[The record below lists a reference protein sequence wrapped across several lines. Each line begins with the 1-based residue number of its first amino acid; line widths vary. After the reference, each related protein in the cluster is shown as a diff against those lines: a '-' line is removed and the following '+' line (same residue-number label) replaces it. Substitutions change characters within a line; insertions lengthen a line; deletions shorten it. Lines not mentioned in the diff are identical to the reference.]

1 MSSVLVACL
10 RCELRPSVVRL
21 LASTWCGILW
31 FIWCHRLRCLSY
43 RSIQLPF
50 AAYCPLDS
58 LGGATA
64 SLCILPTSPLSCP
77 QGRRLQL
84 PTGQPVLGRHRLVSI
99 LVETSGCCCRGSIR
113 LICQLV
119 SRLRRGEHPAE
130 RAGLGVWVGTPSPVD
145 LSSPRWAPPPTASA
159 VCRVSS
165 LSEGSH
171 IAPHAEEK
179 SLRDFP
185 PGPVIIK
192 EQY

>member
-1 MSSVLVACL
+1 MSQSIRVRCSPGYFLISLVSGGAQFVLFCSADSFYFSSHLVSSVLVACL

-77 QGRRLQL
+77 QG
-84 PTGQPVLGRHRLVSI
+84 
-99 LVETSGCCCRGSIR
+99 
-113 LICQLV
+113 
-119 SRLRRGEHPAE
+119 SRF
-130 RAGLGVWVGTPSPVD
+130 
-145 LSSPRWAPPPTASA
+145 SA
-159 VCRVSS
+159 VIGLCRSLWRPLAAAAEVASDSS
-165 LSEGSH
+165 AS
-171 IAPHAEEK
+171 
-179 SLRDFP
+179 
-185 PGPVIIK
+185 
-192 EQY
+192 